1 MRINR
6 DLNVK
11 EAETLN
17 KTGIALPYHAGQ
29 PNPYF
34 ERPSKEKED
43 GIILKV
49 LPAGGRIP
57 LYPPTRA
64 RLLSQLLSQAR

>member
-11 EAETLN
+11 EAEMLN

-29 PNPYF
+29 LNPHF
-34 ERPSKEKED
+34 EHLSKEEED
-43 GIILKV
+43 GIISKA
-49 LPAGGRIP
+49 LPAGSRIP

-64 RLLSQLLSQAR
+64 RLLSQAR

>member
-1 MRINR
+1 MRISR

-29 PNPYF
+29 PNPHF
-34 ERPSKEKED
+34 ESFSKEEED

-49 LPAGGRIP
+49 LPPGCRIP
-57 LYPPTRA
+57 LYPPARA
-64 RLLSQLLSQAR
+64 RLLSQAR